1 MNALIVLAAFFG
13 FIMLVTVSLGYFLVL
28 RQGSSAPHS
37 EPVRVTL
44 PVEEEVEETSAQF
57 LLARALQLMGEAVPA
72 SQAETNPKRKLLISA
87 GYRRPAAPA
96 IFYGIKAAAM
106 LTLGGAAG
114 WFAYISQEQL
124 LSAMVAAACLGTFG
138 YRAPDR
144 VLHGMQVAR
153 SRRLRSAL
161 PAALDMLVLSIEA
174 GQPLDAAILDAGHE
188 LRYVHPDLSDEL
200 ALMHFEL
207 RAGRTRAEALRL
219 LAERSAESEVLKLVN
234 TLIDSDRF
242 GTSLAQD
249 LRTHAKYLRTRM
261 RQQAQEA
268 ARKLTV
274 KLVFPVFFLI
284 FPSVLLVTLGP
295 AVLQMQEQ
303 LMKMLQS
310 QP

>member
-1 MNALIVLAAFFG
+1 MNPLWTLFIFFG
-13 FIMLVTVSLGYFLVL
+13 FIMLVTVALGYFLVL
-28 RQGSSAPHS
+28 RQSPNPEAP
-37 EPVRVTL
+37 RVTL
-44 PVEEEVEETSAQF
+44 PVGEDQQEASAQY

-72 SQAETNPKRKLLISA
+72 SQAEANPIRKLLISA

-106 LTLGGAAG
+106 LVLGGAAG
-114 WFAYISQEQL
+114 WFAYASQHQL
-124 LSAMVAAACLGTFG
+124 FPSMVAAASLGIFG
-138 YRAPDR
+138 FRVPDQ
-144 VLHGMQVAR
+144 VLDSMQRAR

-219 LAERSAESEVLKLVN
+219 FAERAAEPEVSKLVT

-249 LRTHAKYLRTRM
+249 LRIHSKYLRTRM
-261 RQQAQEA
+261 RQQAQET

-295 AVLQMQEQ
+295 AVLQLHDQ
-303 LMKMLQS
+303 LMKMLQTH
-310 QP
+310 Q